1 MLPPV
6 SRTEST
12 SAPVFCALCA
22 QLKFSPPARWQ
33 PSNACAI
40 LERAKKQ
47 QVVCKTSACAAVV
60 LERENVT
67 LLQNQSHPTIWP
79 RPGWRNWQTQRTQ
92 NPPGFGPWG
101 FDPPSRH
108 QDSKGLTEKQSKDRC
123 TIFGAPVLKLCGFPT
138 PSSLGSPDTEARSG
152 SAGIRNQCT
161 HHQRPRTAFTK
172 RPPTAGFTARSQ
184 NIFPAV
190 DGERSPP
197 WL

>member
-1 MLPPV
+1 VLPPV

-22 QLKFSPPARWQ
+22 QLKFSPTARWR

-47 QVVCKTSACAAVV
+47 QPVCKTSACAAVV
-60 LERENVT
+60 LERENAT
-67 LLQNQSHPTIWP
+67 LLQNQPHPTIWP

-108 QDSKGLTEKQSKDRC
+108 QDSKGLTGNQSK
-123 TIFGAPVLKLCGFPT
+123 GSAPEMVQVCPKCAQTRISGLRLLTRKLSILAPMRVPGIRPCGPT
-138 PSSLGSPDTEARSG
+138 SSTCFAAPLGSMPRLRFHEVGTFPDWDR
-152 SAGIRNQCT
+152 R
-161 HHQRPRTAFTK
+161 
-172 RPPTAGFTARSQ
+172 
-184 NIFPAV
+184 
-190 DGERSPP
+190 
-197 WL
+197 